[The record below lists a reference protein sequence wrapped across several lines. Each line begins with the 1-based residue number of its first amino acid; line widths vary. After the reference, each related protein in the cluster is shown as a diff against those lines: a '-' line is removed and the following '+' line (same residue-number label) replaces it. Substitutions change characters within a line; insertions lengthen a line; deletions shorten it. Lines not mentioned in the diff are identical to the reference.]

1 MKLLVK
7 HLAVIGRKQVDKLVD
22 DHKLSKLPRLALQ
35 TKPECIRKQ
44 TSSENVIVPSPI
56 GTPSSEGAAL
66 ASGAPPPGPRPVQ
79 G

>member
-44 TSSENVIVPSPI
+44 RGSENVIPH
-56 GTPSSEGAAL
+56 
-66 ASGAPPPGPRPVQ
+66 
-79 G
+79 